1 MASRNLGTL
10 TVDLVAKIG
19 GFTQGMTKAERE
31 ADKTSRNLKR
41 KLNQT
46 TKEVGDAWSG
56 IGKVLAA
63 SFAGLSVATVT
74 SKMMSIAKE
83 TANAAQEVK
92 NFAALA
98 NTSTQDFQRLAHG
111 AGTVGISA
119 EKLADILKD
128 VQDKAGDFAQTGG
141 GGMADFFENIAP
153 RVGVTVEQFRRL
165 SGPEALQLYVSSLE
179 KANLSQQDLTFYM
192 EAIASDSTALLPL
205 LQNNGKAWR
214 ELGDEAERYGA
225 ILSDE
230 AIKAAEA
237 YREESRK
244 LEASMAGV
252 RVEIAEEL
260 LPVLTE
266 MNRNLADPNIQGGIS
281 KTIELLAQM
290 AAGVVDLGNE
300 LFLGMQYADGFWDA
314 LFKYGTANPF
324 KSPQEHLDGLRKDL
338 KKAQDDLNRFSFLK
352 TDKQKQNDANKVRS
366 LEQQIGYWTAIQK
379 REDGK
384 TMAALEA
391 LGREGLDPYP
401 ANSPLRP
408 LSPVKPPKGGT
419 KGKSQAEK
427 DMEAAERFLQSLRDQ
442 VFKTQERTAWEQ
454 LSYDIQSKGLKLSEK
469 QLSTA
474 QGLATAIDMAKEAEK
489 GRLAEID
496 KQNTLFS
503 LQERLLNA
511 QQQHQLEMM
520 TFGMGDQAAQELR
533 ERMALMQQQQAELR
547 QMQHDH
553 AQELRAVEDE
563 AQRDHLQAMFE
574 ERYRLT
580 QEALAEELRLFDQ
593 AAKDKQAREKDWL
606 AGAKAGMDTYVRDAG
621 NGYEAT
627 KRLAQSTFKGAEDAA
642 VQFAMTGKAS
652 ASDLFKTII
661 EGLIRIQIQEAM
673 TQMFGGGGNGGLLG
687 SLIGAGI
694 GWLTGGASVAGAN
707 PGQYSLTSG
716 AGGSG
721 LGLKLPGRAN
731 GGPVAAG
738 GLYEVNE
745 HGIPE
750 LLNIGGKQ
758 LLMMAGQ
765 SGFVTPLSNGAS
777 SFAAS
782 GAGGFTAPS
791 VAAAPAG
798 DITIEVNIDATG
810 NAQTKA
816 QGSGNTDAL
825 KQLGNLV
832 GIAVREQIAKE
843 KRPGGLLY
851 SSGR

>member
-19 GFTQGMTKAERE
+19 GFTQGMSKAERE

-46 TKEVGDAWSG
+46 AKEVGDAWSG

-179 KANLSQQDLTFYM
+179 KANLSQQDMTFYM

-205 LQNNGKAWR
+205 LQDNGKAWR

-266 MNRNLADPNIQGGIS
+266 MNRNLADPSIQGGIS

-324 KSPQEHLDGLRKDL
+324 KSPQEQLDGLRKDL
-338 KKAQDDLNRFSFLK
+338 KKAQDDLNKFSFFK

-366 LEQQIGYWTAIQK
+366 LEQQIGYWTAIQG
-379 REDGK
+379 REDAK
-384 TMAALEA
+384 AMAALDA
-391 LGREGLDPYP
+391 LSREGLDPYP
-401 ANSPLRP
+401 SSSSTRTFSPIKAP
-408 LSPVKPPKGGT
+408 KAPKGAS
-419 KGKSQAEK
+419 GKSQAEK
-427 DMEAAERFLQSLRDQ
+427 DLEAAERFLQSLRDQ
-442 VFKTQERTAWEQ
+442 AFKTQERTAWEQ

-563 AQRDHLQAMFE
+563 AQRDHLQAMFD

-606 AGAKAGMDTYVRDAG
+606 AGAKAGMDTYLRDVG

-627 KRLAQSTFKGAEDAA
+627 KRLAQTTFKGAEDAL
-642 VQFAMTGKAS
+642 VKFAMTGKAS
-652 ASDLFKTII
+652 AADLFSSII

-673 TQMFGGGGNGGLLG
+673 TQMFGGGSSGGGVLG
-687 SLIGAGI
+687 SLINAGMSWMTGGMSADRAAVYSSGGYTGPGGKYEPAGI
-694 GWLTGGASVAGAN
+694 VHKGEVVWSQDDVAR
-707 PGQYSLTSG
+707 
-716 AGGSG
+716 AGGVGVVEAMRKGFAGFASG
-721 LGLKLPGRAN
+721 GPVGVSA
-731 GGPVAAG
+731 PVAAG
-738 GLYEVNE
+738 GSLQFTVINK
-745 HGIPE
+745 
-750 LLNIGGKQ
+750 GGQPIEAESATMRRGADGSLIIEAVVKQ
-758 LLMMAGQ
+758 AVSAVAGQ
-765 SGFVTPLSNGAS
+765 LASDSGQIGQAMRARKSMG
-777 SFAAS
+777 
-782 GAGGFTAPS
+782 
-791 VAAAPAG
+791 
-798 DITIEVNIDATG
+798 IT
-810 NAQTKA
+810 
-816 QGSGNTDAL
+816 
-825 KQLGNLV
+825 
-832 GIAVREQIAKE
+832 
-843 KRPGGLLY
+843 
-851 SSGR
+851 

>member
-19 GFTQGMTKAERE
+19 GFTQGMSKAERE

-46 TKEVGDAWSG
+46 AKEVGDAWSG

-63 SFAGLSVATVT
+63 SFAGISVATVT

-92 NFAALA
+92 NFATLA

-205 LQNNGKAWR
+205 LQDNGKAWR

-266 MNRNLADPNIQGGIS
+266 MNRNLADPSIQGGIS

-324 KSPQEHLDGLRKDL
+324 KNPQEHLDGLRKDL
-338 KKAQDDLNRFSFLK
+338 KKAQDDLNKFSFFK

-366 LEQQIGYWTAIQK
+366 LEQQIGYWTAIQG
-379 REDGK
+379 REDAK
-384 TMAALEA
+384 AMAALDA
-391 LGREGLDPYP
+391 LSREGLDPYP
-401 ANSPLRP
+401 SSSSTSTF
-408 LSPVKPPKGGT
+408 SPVKAPKGGA

-442 VFKTQERTAWEQ
+442 AFKTQERTAWEQ

-533 ERMALMQQQQAELR
+533 ERMALMQQQAELR

-606 AGAKAGMDTYVRDAG
+606 AGAKAGMDTYVRDVG

-627 KRLAQSTFKGAEDAA
+627 KQLAQTTFKGAEDAA

-673 TQMFGGGGNGGLLG
+673 TQMFGGGSSGGGILG
-687 SLIGAGI
+687 SLIGAGMS
-694 GWLTGGASVAGAN
+694 WLTGGMSADRAAVYSSGGYTGPGGKYEPAGIVHKGEVVWSQDDVAR
-707 PGQYSLTSG
+707 
-716 AGGSG
+716 AGGVGVVEAMRKGFAGFASG
-721 LGLKLPGRAN
+721 GPVGVSA
-731 GGPVAAG
+731 PVAAG
-738 GLYEVNE
+738 GSLQFTVINK
-745 HGIPE
+745 
-750 LLNIGGKQ
+750 GGQPIEAESATMRRGADGSLIIEAVVKQ
-758 LLMMAGQ
+758 AVSAVAGQ
-765 SGFVTPLSNGAS
+765 LASDSGQIGQAMRARKSM
-777 SFAAS
+777 
-782 GAGGFTAPS
+782 
-791 VAAAPAG
+791 
-798 DITIEVNIDATG
+798 
-810 NAQTKA
+810 
-816 QGSGNTDAL
+816 
-825 KQLGNLV
+825 
-832 GIAVREQIAKE
+832 GIA
-843 KRPGGLLY
+843 
-851 SSGR
+851 

>member
-19 GFTQGMTKAERE
+19 GFTQGMSKAERE

-46 TKEVGDAWSG
+46 AKEVGDAWSG

-63 SFAGLSVATVT
+63 SFAGISVATVT

-92 NFAALA
+92 NFATLA

-266 MNRNLADPNIQGGIS
+266 MNRNLADPSIQGGIS

-338 KKAQDDLNRFSFLK
+338 KKAQDDLNKFSFFK

-366 LEQQIGYWTAIQK
+366 LEQQIGYWTAIQG
-379 REDGK
+379 REDAK
-384 TMAALEA
+384 AMAALDA
-391 LGREGLDPYP
+391 LSREGLDPYP
-401 ANSPLRP
+401 SSSSTRTF
-408 LSPVKPPKGGT
+408 SPVKAPKGGA

-442 VFKTQERTAWEQ
+442 AFKTQERTAWEQ

-606 AGAKAGMDTYVRDAG
+606 AGAKAGMETYVRDVG

-627 KRLAQSTFKGAEDAA
+627 KQLAQTTFKGAEDAL

-673 TQMFGGGGNGGLLG
+673 TKMLGGGSGGGGLLG
-687 SLIGAGI
+687 TLMQ
-694 GWLTGGASVAGAN
+694 AGAN
-707 PGQYSLTSG
+707 WLVGRFSGGMSADRAAVYSSGGYTGPGGKYEPAGIVHKGEVVWSQDDVAR
-716 AGGSG
+716 AGGVGVVEAMRKGFAGFASG
-721 LGLKLPGRAN
+721 GPVGVSA
-731 GGPVAAG
+731 PVAAG
-738 GLYEVNE
+738 GSLQFTVINK
-745 HGIPE
+745 
-750 LLNIGGKQ
+750 GGQPIEAESATMRRGADGSLIIEAVVKQ
-758 LLMMAGQ
+758 AVSAVAGQ
-765 SGFVTPLSNGAS
+765 LASDSGQIGQAMRARKSM
-777 SFAAS
+777 
-782 GAGGFTAPS
+782 
-791 VAAAPAG
+791 
-798 DITIEVNIDATG
+798 
-810 NAQTKA
+810 
-816 QGSGNTDAL
+816 
-825 KQLGNLV
+825 
-832 GIAVREQIAKE
+832 GIA
-843 KRPGGLLY
+843 
-851 SSGR
+851 